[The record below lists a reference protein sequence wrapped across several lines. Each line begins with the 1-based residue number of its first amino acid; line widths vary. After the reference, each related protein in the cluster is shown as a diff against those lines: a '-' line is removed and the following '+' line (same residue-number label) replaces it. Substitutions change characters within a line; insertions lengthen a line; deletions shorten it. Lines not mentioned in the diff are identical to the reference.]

1 MLAETRAISHLGK
14 GATSGSWSDLTVAAA
29 SRAFIF
35 AIDAIA
41 LASLIA
47 FSALLVT
54 LAFARVCE
62 YSSVA
67 RSWRLKLST
76 WRTSSTQ
83 SLSSHEVT
91 SLVAGGALAAS
102 LLVGAVAV
110 AVEDDIVD
118 TAALAVLT
126 LVVMTIGAA
135 LTTIGALLAYVASP
149 IGAGSV
155 WRKVVFDDVVNFA
168 LYVLRVFLC

>member
-1 MLAETRAISHLGK
+1 MLGETRAISRLGK
-14 GATSGSWSDLTVAAA
+14 GATANQASEVAL
-29 SRAFIF
+29 
-35 AIDAIA
+35 A
-41 LASLIA
+41 LASLV
-47 FSALLVT
+47 FFTSLL
-54 LAFARVCE
+54 LAMGVSRLCE
-62 YSSVA
+62 YSAIA

-110 AVEDDIVD
+110 AGEDDIVD
-118 TAALAVLT
+118 TAALVVLT
-126 LVVMTIGAA
+126 LVIMAIGAA
-135 LTTIGALLAYVASP
+135 LTALGALLAYVASP
-149 IGAGSV
+149 VGAGSV
-155 WRKVVFDDVVNFA
+155 WRKVVFDDVMNFA